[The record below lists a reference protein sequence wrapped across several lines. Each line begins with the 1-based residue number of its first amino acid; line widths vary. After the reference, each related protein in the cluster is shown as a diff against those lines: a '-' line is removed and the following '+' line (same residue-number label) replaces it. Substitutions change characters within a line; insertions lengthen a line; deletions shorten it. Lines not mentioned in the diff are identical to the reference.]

1 MVPIPLEDDDGP
13 KPSKNGIIVPVHE
26 KSADE
31 RQPQDNLPPYSEK
44 VEFTGEAL
52 IQELNTDCEASSPG
66 SVPSGIEGSLSI
78 PRIAMSNGDG
88 PPSRQETPDW
98 RRQLSI
104 RDSNSTGTFGL
115 QTTFDI
121 GDNGFSYNDLLD
133 VSGSPIP
140 LFQFGMDHSLAHHPF
155 YQAGDVFAG
164 ESTFQPDLSTQ
175 NGPSAVGS
183 LDLHSVE
190 HALSLDVTTLF
201 ESSRLNVEI
210 DIGQIDYP
218 RIGDFALGQFTYG
231 SDTRYPSHLGLAT
244 DSAENTPPVFEGISD
259 EGGVFLSAPQTG
271 SNPPAGNLGSP
282 NILDPSQ
289 TISQAG
295 GSNPKSSS
303 RSPKSA
309 VPAIRWTSPESS
321 EHSQRT
327 DPNEKRRGRRKGHF
341 LPSKR
346 AKVKETRRI
355 GACMLC
361 ALAKAECVADMD
373 GICNRCK
380 REHESTR
387 LFPNFEICSRARLQ
401 DYTKILF
408 PRALKRHLETTQVN
422 QLISKYDKCFTENTM
437 QAQFSCDRDYPP
449 LVLEVTEF
457 VPPLGERATVAVIS
471 SHVQQ
476 GVTFEQRFPATLA
489 LSKLEDN
496 LQQKCS
502 DHIKEMVRYHCD
514 NEQVFP
520 MRYSSE
526 ISIRVF
532 AAVCKFHRGITTSGD
547 PALLNKAMMLYAGY
561 RFMST
566 GVRYTHTSF
575 SAVAGSIKNPP
586 FQNITSRLVS
596 RLLNRQLK
604 YAVNEVMKRETASLL
619 EELQRELYSKKKS
632 AWATTFCVILILC
645 ICMEEVQTAMEG
657 LVLHLREHPG
667 SANADEDEV
676 ITVCRRLDD
685 LPFAHMCELFHM
697 AFKTHKIGDMSSGKR
712 KRKSSTT
719 GFNPL
724 RGEMI
729 ERNESDGFGKEAV
742 ELIGEI
748 QTIMKE
754 LDSHIKAASETP
766 DFRSGAECLD
776 SHLKFMTRNSG
787 RLIATFLRSFEHHI

>member
-1 MVPIPLEDDDGP
+1 MVCIRTSLVFVFYILSFAELLDLIGQLHSLQDA
-13 KPSKNGIIVPVHE
+13 VPALWTLSSHQVPRQLQICPHE
-26 KSADE
+26 AGGFCS
-31 RQPQDNLPPYSEK
+31 
-44 VEFTGEAL
+44 
-52 IQELNTDCEASSPG
+52 DCEASSPG
-66 SVPSGIEGSLSI
+66 SVPSGIDGSSSI

-88 PPSRQETPDW
+88 QPSRQETPRADW
-98 RRQLSI
+98 RRRLSI
-104 RDSNSTGTFGL
+104 GDSNSTGAFGL

-121 GDNGFSYNDLLD
+121 DDNGFSYNDSLD
-133 VSGSPIP
+133 VSGSPTP
-140 LFQFGMDHSLAHHPF
+140 LFQFGVHHSLAHHPF
-155 YQAGDVFAG
+155 YQSGDVFTG
-164 ESTFQPDLSTQ
+164 ESAFQPDWSTQ
-175 NGPSAVGS
+175 NGPSAVDS
-183 LDLHSVE
+183 LDPHSVE
-190 HALSLDVTTLF
+190 HALSPVVTTLF
-201 ESSRLNVEI
+201 DSSRLNVGI
-210 DIGQIDYP
+210 DVGQIDYP
-218 RIGDFALGQFTYG
+218 LIGDFPLGQFTYG
-231 SDTRYPSHLGLAT
+231 SDTHYPSHLDLVI

-271 SNPPAGNLGSP
+271 SNSPAGNLGSP

-295 GSNPKSSS
+295 GSNPRRSS

-309 VPAIRWTSPESS
+309 VPAIRWASPESS
-321 EHSQRT
+321 EHSQMT

-341 LPSKR
+341 QPSKR
-346 AKVKETRRI
+346 AQ
-355 GACMLC
+355 
-361 ALAKAECVADMD
+361 CVADMD

-380 REHESTR
+380 RGNESTR
-387 LFPNFEICSRARLQ
+387 LFPDFEICSRARLQ
-401 DYTKILF
+401 DYIKILF
-408 PRALKRHLETTQVN
+408 PRALKGHLEMTQVN
-422 QLISKYDKCFTENTM
+422 QLINKYDKCFTENTM

-449 LVLEVTEF
+449 LVLEITEF
-457 VPPLGERATVAVIS
+457 VPPLGERATAAVIP

-561 RFMST
+561 RFMNT
-566 GVRYTHTSF
+566 GIRYTHTSF
-575 SAVAGSIKNPP
+575 SALVGSIKNPP
-586 FQNITSRLVS
+586 IQNITSRLVS

-667 SANADEDEV
+667 SATADEDEA
-676 ITVCRRLDD
+676 IAVCRRLDD

-697 AFKTHKIGDMSSGKR
+697 AFKTHKIGDMSLGKR

-724 RGEMI
+724 KGEMI

-748 QTIMKE
+748 RTIMKE

-766 DFRSGAECLD
+766 DFRSGAECFD
-776 SHLKFMTRNSG
+776 SHLKFMMRNSG
-787 RLIATFLRSFEHHI
+787 RLIATFLRSFEHRI